1 MSRLLRTLLL
11 SALVVGVAVAFGFS
25 AWTGPLPGAGYA
37 KATSLAAGE
46 QPTAAVSGRNV
57 ALSWTASSGTPV
69 DGYIV
74 KRYNADGQQ
83 QAVGANCSGTISATS
98 CVEKTV
104 QPGTWRYSITPVR
117 ENWRGAES
125 PQSAPAVVG
134 APALSL
140 NQSSVSSLPATV
152 NGQISDFIDGQSVTF
167 RLDDPDNGPTLAG
180 TITPSPVPY
189 NGSAEISVTLP
200 ADTASGQH
208 MVYAIGS
215 EGDVAGAAITI
226 AAQCQNPGTVTLT
239 ANRDSY
245 VSQSSPSQNFG
256 IASDLF
262 AESKSGNQNRRTLVG
277 FNLPSVPTGCTVVGA
292 TLRLFSTA
300 AVSGRTL
307 DAYRAAGVWTETGVT
322 WNNQP
327 ATAGA
332 AASATSGT
340 GWRAWAATS
349 QVLEMYSGT
358 NHGFLIRDRT
368 ENAAPS
374 AEQKFDSR
382 ENTNRPQ
389 LLLTFG

>member
-1 MSRLLRTLLL
+1 MSRLLRTLLV
-11 SALVVGVAVAFGFS
+11 STLVVLAAAATAAA
-25 AWTGPLPGAGYA
+25 AWNGAGAGSGYA

-57 ALSWTASSGTPV
+57 ALSWTATSGTPV

-83 QAVGANCSGTISATS
+83 QAVGADCSGTISATS
-98 CVEKTV
+98 CVEKAV

-117 ENWRGAES
+117 QSWRGAES

-152 NGQISDFIDGQSVTF
+152 GGQISNFVDGQTVTF
-167 RLDDPDNGPTLAG
+167 RLDDPNSGPTLSG
-180 TITPSPVPY
+180 TIDPSPVPH
-189 NGSAEISVTLP
+189 NGTARVSVTLP
-200 ADTASGQH
+200 AGTASGEH
-208 MVYAIGS
+208 TIYAIGS

-245 VSQSSPSQNFG
+245 VNQSSANQNFG
-256 IASDLF
+256 TASDLF
-262 AESKSGNQNRRTLVG
+262 VESKSGNQNRRTLVG
-277 FNLPSVPTGCTVVGA
+277 FNLPAVPTGCAVTGA

-300 AVSGRTL
+300 AVNGRTL
-307 DAYRAAGVWTETGVT
+307 DAYRAAGAWTEPGVT

-327 ATAGA
+327 ATSGT
-332 AASATSGT
+332 AASAASGT
-340 GWRAWAATS
+340 GWRAWAVTP

-368 ENAAPS
+368 ENATSA